1 MSSIKKINIRGKIYS
16 LEAST
21 QAYKVYYDN
30 STAGVLTSNTV
41 QTAID
46 EVANKINTLA
56 MSYVGMI
63 IHSTTLDTMEK
74 VIAFYGGTTWEKM
87 EGVFLLGA
95 SDTYAAGSTGGEAT
109 HTLTVNEMPS
119 HSHSYVKTSS
129 ASGAGSYGTG
139 ESAPFYNSTATVT
152 TTAAGGGAAHNNMPP
167 YKAVYIW
174 ERTA

>member
-1 MSSIKKINIRGKIYS
+1 MSSIKKINIRGKLYS

-109 HTLTVNEMPS
+109 HTLTVSEMPS
-119 HSHSYVKTSS
+119 HNHKVSAWQ
-129 ASGAGSYGTG
+129 ASGGNYGLAWAQGLIAGSNT
-139 ESAPFYNSTATVT
+139 STSTS
-152 TTAAGGGAAHNNMPP
+152 AGGSQPHNNMPP
-167 YKAVYIW
+167 YRAVYIW

>member
-119 HSHSYVKTSS
+119 HSHTYSKW
-129 ASGAGSYGTG
+129 
-139 ESAPFYNSTATVT
+139 NNLNQLIQ
-152 TTAAGGGAAHNNMPP
+152 AGGGYGINEGSYTTSSTGGSQPHNNMPP
-167 YKAVYIW
+167 YRAVYIW